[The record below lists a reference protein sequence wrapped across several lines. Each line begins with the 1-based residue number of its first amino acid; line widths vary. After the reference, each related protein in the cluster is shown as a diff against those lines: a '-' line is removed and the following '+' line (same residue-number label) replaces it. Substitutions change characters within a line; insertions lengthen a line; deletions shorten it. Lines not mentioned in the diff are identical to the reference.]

1 MYRKQSCSMRIYTIE
16 TMMIG
21 YARVSTVEQNEQL
34 QTDALTKAG
43 CERMFIDHASGAKAH
58 RPELDRL
65 LDVIRDGDTLVVW
78 KLDRLGRSVQ
88 NLVDLMTLL
97 QSRGVG
103 FKSLTENMDTTT
115 PGGVLIFNVF
125 AAMAQFERDLI
136 RERTNAGLQA
146 ARARGHKGGRPSKLT
161 EKQRARISELYQG
174 RTLTVQEIADQYHV
188 SRKTIYSSL
197 KTK

>member
-1 MYRKQSCSMRIYTIE
+1 
-16 TMMIG
+16 MIVG
-21 YARVSTVEQNEQL
+21 YARVSTLEQNERL
-34 QTDALTKAG
+34 QTDALDRAG
-43 CERMFIDHASGAKAH
+43 CERLFTDRASGAKAH
-58 RPELDRL
+58 RPELDHL

-103 FKSLTENMDTTT
+103 FRSLTENMDTTT

-146 ARARGHKGGRPSKLT
+146 ARARGHMGGRPSKLS
-161 EKQRARISELYQG
+161 EKERARIRGLYQDG
-174 RTLTVQEIADQYHV
+174 TLSVQEIARQYRV
-188 SRKTIYSSL
+188 ARNTIYSVI
-197 KTK
+197 KTYPASYK

>member
-1 MYRKQSCSMRIYTIE
+1 
-16 TMMIG
+16 MMIG

>member
-1 MYRKQSCSMRIYTIE
+1 MRIYTIE

>member
-1 MYRKQSCSMRIYTIE
+1 MI
-16 TMMIG
+16 IG
-21 YARVSTVEQNEQL
+21 YARVSTLEQNKAL
-34 QTDALTKAG
+34 QTDALDKAG
-43 CERMFIDHASGAKAH
+43 CERLFTDHASGAKAH

-103 FKSLTENMDTTT
+103 FRSLTENMDTTT

-146 ARARGHKGGRPSKLT
+146 ARARGHKGGRPSKLNDG
-161 EKQRARISELYQG
+161 ERARIRELYQG
-174 RTLTVQEIADQYHV
+174 GTLTVREIAKQYGV
-188 SRKTIYSSL
+188 ARNTIYN
-197 KTK
+197 TVRA

>member
-1 MYRKQSCSMRIYTIE
+1 MI
-16 TMMIG
+16 IG
-21 YARVSTVEQNEQL
+21 YARVSTLEQNEAL

-43 CERMFIDHASGAKAH
+43 CERLFVDHASGAKAH

-65 LDVIRDGDTLVVW
+65 LDVVREGDTLIVW
-78 KLDRLGRSVQ
+78 KLDRLGRS
-88 NLVDLMTLL
+88 
-97 QSRGVG
+97 VG

-146 ARARGHKGGRPSKLT
+146 ARARGHLGGRPSKLSG
-161 EKQRARISELYQG
+161 KQRERIRELYQG

-188 SRKTIYSSL
+188 SRQTIYSVI
-197 KTK
+197 KA